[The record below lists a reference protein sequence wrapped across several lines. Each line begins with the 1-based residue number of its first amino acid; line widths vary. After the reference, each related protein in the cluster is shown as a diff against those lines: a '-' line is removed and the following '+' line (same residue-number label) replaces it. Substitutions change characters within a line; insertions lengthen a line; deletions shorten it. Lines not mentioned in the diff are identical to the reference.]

1 MQMFKKVLVL
11 AMCLGLFSAPAMAR
25 QAMGIHA
32 KIVDGF
38 LFAQDYSGSMMQKH
52 KATDVQKIEMAKQAM
67 SIINA
72 KIPGLD
78 YQGALSYVA
87 PNKGV
92 IAPAAWNRADW
103 GKTINGLDNKASIY
117 GRGTPL
123 SKSLEALSPV
133 LQQLPASKALV
144 LFSDGCENRG
154 GNLTSALQALYAANP
169 GLVMHFVSVADNAK
183 SAAVLKDLAAL
194 NPKSVFVDARD
205 IINTEECALD
215 FARKVF
221 YNETIPAD
229 AVESLHEVFFQSGR
243 YNILP
248 KYAKR
253 LDKLAAIM
261 VTRPELKIFIEG
273 FADPSGNTK
282 SNQTLSENRANAV
295 KKYLLG
301 KGVKADNLIIKG
313 RGETDRFPSYLQ
325 DRRVEIMIIT
335 Q

>member
-1 MQMFKKVLVL
+1 MQMFKRALLL
-11 AMCLGLFSAPAMAR
+11 ALCLGLFAAPAMAR
-25 QAMGIHA
+25 QAMGVHA

-38 LFAQDYSGSMMQKH
+38 LFAEDYSGSMMQKH
-52 KATDVQKIEMAKQAM
+52 KATGVQKVEMAKQAM

-92 IAPAAWNRADW
+92 VAPAAWNRDDMA
-103 GKTINGLDNKASIY
+103 KAIKGLSNKANIF
-117 GRGTPL
+117 GRTTPL
-123 SKSLEALSPV
+123 SKSLDGLNPV

-154 GNLTSALQALYAANP
+154 GNLTSAVQALYAANP
-169 GLVMHFVSVADNAK
+169 GMVMHFVSLADNAK
-183 SAAVLKDLAAL
+183 CAAALKGLASL
-194 NPKSVFVDARD
+194 NPKSVCVDARD
-205 IINTEECALD
+205 IINTEEAAID
-215 FARKVF
+215 FVRKVF
-221 YNETIPAD
+221 YNETIPAQD
-229 AVESLHEVFFQSGR
+229 VESLHEVLFQTGS
-243 YNILP
+243 YKIQP

-273 FADPSGNTK
+273 YADPSGNTK
-282 SNQTLSENRANAV
+282 SNQTLSDNRANAV
-295 KKYLLG
+295 KQYLLG